1 MSCDGFQKHF
11 WAPAV
16 ISSTEWG
23 LLVILVLLTKLGLL
37 FFHYNIRFCYKS
49 SCLNYH
55 IFIKVLHGFSLTL
68 LFSSL
73 LFCCWHEF
81 KWTSV
86 RLWCWWMVAGMW
98 HLCLCTLLWLLTVT
112 GNPATL
118 SLCVCVCV
126 SVRVCVCTCVCQ
138 CVCGGG
144 VGGSG
149 VSSEH
154 LCASWCPRLSVL
166 LTAAV
171 YGNFN
176 TKNTT
181 KDVCRSDT
189 NDFSWHF
196 FSRETKSCFRPL
208 CYSLEIPT
216 AGVCIRFTPL
226 EIIVSSWDQTGIS
239 GTLHNNSNNRNKPM
253 TDLKMN
259 PWWLLM
265 STKSL
270 NKNH

>member
-1 MSCDGFQKHF
+1 
-11 WAPAV
+11 
-16 ISSTEWG
+16 
-23 LLVILVLLTKLGLL
+23 
-37 FFHYNIRFCYKS
+37 
-49 SCLNYH
+49 
-55 IFIKVLHGFSLTL
+55 
-68 LFSSL
+68 
-73 LFCCWHEF
+73 
-81 KWTSV
+81 
-86 RLWCWWMVAGMW
+86 MW
-98 HLCLCTLLWLLTVT
+98 VT
-112 GNPATL
+112 GRVTAECGLFLKCCKYAVFCLLKEVTPLKEYYTY
-118 SLCVCVCV
+118 CV
-126 SVRVCVCTCVCQ
+126 CVCQ

-149 VSSEH
+149 VSSER

-181 KDVCRSDT
+181 KDVCRSAA

-253 TDLKMN
+253 TDLKIN